1 MIQVAKF
8 SLQEKVRL
16 KFQPITLK
24 EGANFRPHTCV
35 MSDDEKMRVFLSIY
49 TVSMTFN

>member
-16 KFQPITLK
+16 EFQPITPK
-24 EGANFRPHTCV
+24 REQISDHTTCV
-35 MSDDEKMRVFLSIY
+35 MSDDEKMRVFSLYLYNI
-49 TVSMTFN
+49 NDL